1 MNIVLTGSLGNIGKP
16 LIRLLVGKGHQV
28 VVISSNA
35 ERISAIKALGATPA
49 IGTIKDVD
57 FLAATFSGADVVYL
71 MEAWK
76 AIGGLFDKD
85 IDFLSEFMKIANN
98 YVAAV
103 ERSGVKNIIHLS
115 SIGAHSSN
123 GTGSLL
129 VHYKVENILKTLPE
143 NINIK
148 FIRPVGFFSNIYR
161 WLPMIQSQ
169 NAIIQSYGGDRKE
182 PWVSPLDIAQTIAD
196 ETEKIFNGKTVQY
209 VASDEVSPNE
219 IVQALGKAINQP
231 ELQWKVV
238 PAKQLLDQ
246 MISAG
251 INEWICKGLIEMQ
264 RAQQDGS
271 LYDDFYQHKPELGK
285 VKLKDF
291 AMEFAETYNKK

>member
-71 MEAWK
+71 MEAWE
-76 AIGGLFDKD
+76 AIGSLFDKD

-103 ERSGVKNIIHLS
+103 KRSGVKNIIHLS
-115 SIGAHSSN
+115 SIGAHSSK

-129 VHYKVENILKTLPE
+129 VHRKVENILKTLPE

-271 LYDDFYQHKPELGK
+271 LYEDFYQHKPELGK